1 MLYWTI
7 RPCLNLYCPSWLVTG
22 FVTRE
27 TRMGWHVWIR
37 KVIHLEN
44 DWSNYISALF
54 VKFLYFSELFGQCL
68 NLYCHS
74 WLITGFVTRETRMRW
89 HMWSRKVIHLENDWS
104 NYISA
109 IFVNLLY
116 FSELSGQDLNLYC
129 HLWLTAG
136 FVTPVTRPS
145 KFWVSIINI
154 YYR

>member
-1 MLYWTI
+1 VQKYNW
-7 RPCLNLYCPSWLVTG
+7 
-22 FVTRE
+22 VTRE
-27 TRMGWHVWIR
+27 TRMGWHVWSR

-54 VKFLYFSELFGQCL
+54 VNFLYFSELFGQCL

-116 FSELSGQDLNLYC
+116 FSELFLVIYNNYFKQSEKLQKI
-129 HLWLTAG
+129 WL
-136 FVTPVTRPS
+136 
-145 KFWVSIINI
+145 SIINI
-154 YYR
+154 YYRNPKFWRSCYWCYKASGES